1 MNLFHIILFITSFLL
16 FSEYLVTKGLSFLP
30 TPIVSTIVFILS
42 LIIAYLIASF
52 ISIFTAISFLMAVYL
67 IHALTGPLW
76 ITSMMLMGLDYTLW
90 TLKYLVFYPRISAV
104 IIGLIFIMSIYC
116 FYIQGCLERRRR
128 RRQLNEI
135 DDNVRILWDT
145 MEDLRKRQRQ
155 IFKMV
160 QELHDKH
167 INKFNK

>member
-1 MNLFHIILFITSFLL
+1 MILFITSFLL

-42 LIIAYLIASF
+42 LLIAYLIASF

-67 IHALTGPLW
+67 THAVTGPLW

-90 TLKYLVFYPRISAV
+90 TLKCLVFYPRISAV
-104 IIGLIFIMSIYC
+104 VIGLIFIMSIYW
-116 FYIQGCLERRRR
+116 FYIRGFMESRQRRRKMDDM
-128 RRQLNEI
+128 
-135 DDNVRILWDT
+135 DDNVRILMDT
-145 MEDLRKRQRQ
+145 VEDLRKRQRQ